1 MKLKKNW
8 NDLMEIVRIMHNT
21 GYTTMM
27 NNHKR
32 WEIFNNDNS
41 FLNGLP
47 IYNDEV
53 RGNKSPYSKETNL
66 DVFHEIIQEFVI
78 WSLLN
83 IEPYEDF
90 ISEEIINFHEEI
102 KMYCE

>member
-1 MKLKKNW
+1 MKIKKNW

-41 FLNGLP
+41 HLNSLP

-53 RGNKSPYSKETNL
+53 RGNKSLYSKETNL
-66 DVFHEIIQEFVI
+66 DVFHEIVQEFVI

-83 IEPYEDF
+83 IKPYEDF
-90 ISEEIINFHEEI
+90 ISGEIIDFHKEI
-102 KMYCE
+102 KIHCE